1 MKPVYAL
8 LLVFLVAAVVVTAT
22 RNSFV
27 ASAQTDLRVIYTD
40 QDLPINDPN
49 AALWA
54 QAPEI
59 NVPLS
64 GQNITAPF
72 GLDPAV
78 DTIRMRSL
86 HNGGW
91 VAFLLEWD
99 DSTQDLGG
107 GSLDFR
113 DSVALQF
120 PVHGGQPFVCMG
132 VMGAEV
138 NILHWRGDFQRD
150 IEEGVPSIDEIFPR
164 AAASIY
170 PGEADI
176 AFTAGL
182 AAGNPL
188 SSLTKPSAVEDL
200 IATGF
205 GTLETQDHA
214 DVTGWGAWDG
224 DKWKAVI
231 ARPLVTG
238 DDQDAQLTPGQQ
250 MPVALAAWDG
260 DNRDVNG
267 RKAVSAWITVA
278 LDEVPGNG
286 VAPQPTATTAAGAP
300 TPIITPTPIF
310 IQGDGEGTTQIA
322 IVVGLIVFF
331 TVSVPVAAA
340 LIGRRRAS

>member
-1 MKPVYAL
+1 MKRVYAL
-8 LLVFLVAAVVVTAT
+8 LLVFLVAAVVVTVS

-27 ASAQTDLRVIYTD
+27 ASAQTDVRAIYTD

-49 AALWA
+49 AALWD
-54 QAPEI
+54 QATEI
-59 NVPLS
+59 SVPLS
-64 GQNITAPF
+64 GQNIATPF
-72 GLDPAV
+72 NLDPTV

-86 HNGGW
+86 HNGAW

-99 DSTQDLGG
+99 DSTKDQGG

-138 NILHWRGDFQRD
+138 NILHWRADFQRD
-150 IEEGVPSIDEIFPR
+150 IEEGVPTISDIFPR
-164 AAASIY
+164 ASANIY
-170 PGEADI
+170 PGEGDV

-214 DVTGWGAWDG
+214 DVTGWGEWDG
-224 DKWKAVI
+224 NKWKAVI

-238 DDQDAQLTPGQQ
+238 DSQDAQLVPGQQ

-278 LDEVPGNG
+278 LDEIPGG
-286 VAPQPTATTAAGAP
+286 GSAPAPTATTGAP
-300 TPIITPTPIF
+300 TPISTPTPF
-310 IQGDGEGTTQIA
+310 INTGDAEDDQLIQVG
-322 IVVGLIVFF
+322 IVIGLIVLL
-331 TVSVPVAAA
+331 TGSVPLTAA
-340 LIGRRRAS
+340 IISRRRSS